1 MSTST
6 EAPHQIRYT
15 TANVAVRQAAGNVS
29 GHDAIVMDANANTD
43 GTSTTWAP
51 SITIRGYSS
60 NEAEYDADSA
70 FNAVVAESTTTNGKI
85 TVRNA
90 SDKTKTEVEPGKTTI
105 TASNSTATNQ
115 YTSSI
120 GVIDGLKLPWKN
132 VETDDEHSV
141 TANKGFPT
149 DADTLNGAESNA
161 VPIKGYDA
169 EALSTNPFPVSS
181 TTESD
186 YSLRND
192 VLKSTIPSTY
202 AVQQAIS
209 AGTDYSPWYIVPDS
223 ANNKFIIRY
232 ISNGTKDTDPRT
244 ANEYTDFVFEYDST
258 SHSISTYS
266 YYHPSS
272 P

>member
-1 MSTST
+1 MSSQ

-43 GTSTTWAP
+43 NGSTTWAP

-60 NEAEYDADSA
+60 SETGYDPASA

-105 TASNSTATNQ
+105 TASNDDATAA

-132 VETDDEHSV
+132 VESDAEHSV
-141 TANKGFPT
+141 TANKDFPT
-149 DADTLNGAESNA
+149 DADHLNDAESNT

-169 EALSTNPFPVSS
+169 EALSTNPFDYSE
-181 TTESD
+181 TAGSD
-186 YSLRND
+186 YSKRND

-209 AGTDYSPWYIVPDS
+209 AGTDYSPWYIVPDN
-223 ANNKFIIRY
+223 ANNRFIIRY

-266 YYHPSS
+266 EYHPSS